1 MDISKLILESP
12 NNNKKEITAKG
23 IEYTT
28 VSEDLWSAEAT
39 GLYIKR
45 EVFYQ
50 WITLSLSNPLT

>member
-1 MDISKLILESP
+1 MLESP

-50 WITLSLSNPLT
+50 WITLKLSNLLT

>member
-28 VSEDLWSAEAT
+28 VSEDL
-39 GLYIKR
+39 
-45 EVFYQ
+45 
-50 WITLSLSNPLT
+50 